1 MLLQLVQEVDAAGKR
16 AICVY
21 VPVPLQKVFQK
32 IQVRIIR
39 ELEKKFSGRPVVV
52 IAQRRILPKEKRNV
66 RSKQKQ
72 RRPRRLLIHLLM
84 SHPLVCMCVC

>member
-1 MLLQLVQEVDAAGKR
+1 MIDYQEVDAAGKK
-16 AICVY
+16 AICIY
-21 VPVPLQKVFQK
+21 VPVPLQKTFQK

-39 ELEKKFSGRPVVV
+39 ELEKKFAGRPVVF

-72 RRPRRLLIHLLM
+72 PRPRRYA
-84 SHPLVCMCVC
+84 PVNYNT